1 MNQPDLSFGEFICL
15 CPKRAKPWGSDIQVK
30 RIISLTPLA
39 QTVYTSECIQERPM
53 QVTTKE
59 LRIQPG
65 RIIEQVSHG
74 EEITITYRGK
84 RIAKIVPL
92 EDYKTLVQDKEDS
105 IFGLWE
111 NRTEGKTV
119 DETVRDLRK
128 GRQF

>member
-1 MNQPDLSFGEFICL
+1 
-15 CPKRAKPWGSDIQVK
+15 
-30 RIISLTPLA
+30 
-39 QTVYTSECIQERPM
+39 M

-84 RIAKIVPL
+84 RIAKIVPID
-92 EDYKTLVQDKEDS
+92 ESTAIDQFQKDS

-111 NRTEGKTV
+111 NRTEEKTV

>member
-1 MNQPDLSFGEFICL
+1 
-15 CPKRAKPWGSDIQVK
+15 
-30 RIISLTPLA
+30 
-39 QTVYTSECIQERPM
+39 M

-74 EEITITYRGK
+74 EEITITFRGK
-84 RIAKIVPL
+84 RIAKLVPI
-92 EDYKTLVQDKEDS
+92 EDSTAMNEDQKDS

-111 NRTEGKTV
+111 NRADEKTV

-128 GRQF
+128 GRKF